1 MATVDDSGRIQLPN
15 CDPGDSFEISSVNPG
30 ILILRKMNAAHSDAV
45 PVMHSTPRGALLV
58 AAEPPPGPIDFGALM
73 RRQRDEE

>member
-1 MATVDDSGRIQLPN
+1 MIPVGFNCQTVIRAILSKFPRLT
-15 CDPGDSFEISSVNPG
+15 PG